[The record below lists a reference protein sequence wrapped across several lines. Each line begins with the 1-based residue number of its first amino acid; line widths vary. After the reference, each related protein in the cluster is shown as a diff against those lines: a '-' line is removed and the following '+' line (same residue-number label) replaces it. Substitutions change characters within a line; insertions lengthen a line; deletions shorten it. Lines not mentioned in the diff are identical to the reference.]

1 MSNLTFDGHD
11 FAQLGVY
18 GDPEYTLLDSQPQY
32 ADAQNRN
39 GSIVLGKTLGNGAIS
54 FSLGINGTAHERR
67 VKLSMLGNWLDVD
80 EPKQLVLPDAPDW
93 YYLAIPEGS
102 IESTRGI
109 GGEIVRMT
117 FALTDPIAYGEENSV
132 IIPRGGSATFIVGG
146 TAPTYP
152 YMKSDT
158 TIKPDTSTL
167 LWGLRFDNQDT
178 WSIGADTSARF
189 KVWFD
194 MGRRESRLYG
204 TTAKLPT
211 LDSDWFELTPGVH
224 TIENYLGS
232 DIDGSS
238 ITLYWRERWF

>member
-67 VKLSMLGNWLDVD
+67 VKLSMLGNWLNVD

-93 YYLAIPEGS
+93 YYLAMPEGS

-109 GGEIVRMT
+109 GGEIVRVT
-117 FALTDPIAYGEENSV
+117 FALTDPIAYGVENS
-132 IIPRGGSATFIVGG
+132 IAIPYGGSATFIVGG
-146 TAPTYP
+146 TAPTRP
-152 YMKSDT
+152 FFNRILVRPDQT
-158 TIKPDTSTL
+158 TKQ
-167 LWGLRFDNQDT
+167 WGWRLDNKDVFVL
-178 WSIGADTSARF
+178 DF
-189 KVWFD
+189 
-194 MGRRESRLYG
+194 G
-204 TTAKLPT
+204 TTSNCYIQADFGERSSYVNDIIKLPT
-211 LDSDWFELTPGVH
+211 INSDWFELTPGVH
-224 TIENYLGS
+224 TIENHIGGGNDVRLR
-232 DIDGSS
+232 
-238 ITLYWRERWF
+238 WHERWF